1 MKAADVTAVDGARHA
16 PGGVTSAVTSAAT
29 SEAAARRTW
38 GRSEAAVTGMSIRVW
53 VDGALVEPLGPAV
66 SALDHA
72 VTVGDGVFE
81 TAKIVDGA
89 PFALTRHHQR
99 LLHSAAGLGL
109 PTPDLALIDKGVAAV
124 LEGDPIAF
132 GRLRYSV
139 TGGVGPLGSDRNE
152 ASLTTIVVA
161 APQARP
167 PASGRLTVVP
177 WTRNERSAV
186 VGLKTTSYAENVVAL
201 ARAKEVGA
209 IEAVFANTRGELCEC
224 TGSNVFVVVDGAV
237 LTPPVDSGLLAGIT
251 RGLVIEWGRAAG
263 VEVREQ
269 PLPLDVLATADE
281 VFITSS
287 TKDVLPIDAVDDRD
301 LPVERPVTAA
311 LQEIFRSN
319 AERTSDP

>member
-1 MKAADVTAVDGARHA
+1 MS
-16 PGGVTSAVTSAAT
+16 TSTH
-29 SEAAARRTW
+29 
-38 GRSEAAVTGMSIRVW
+38 VW
-53 VDGALVEPLGPAV
+53 VNGELVDPTGPSV

-89 PFALTRHHQR
+89 PFALARHHRR
-99 LLHSAAGLGL
+99 LERSAAGLGL
-109 PTPDLALIDKGVAAV
+109 PAPDLGYVDKGIAAV
-124 LEGDPIAF
+124 LEGEPIAF

-139 TGGVGPLGSDRNE
+139 TGGVGPLGSDRNDS
-152 ASLTTIVVA
+152 ALTTIVLA

-201 ARAKEVGA
+201 ARAKEAGA

-224 TGSNVFVVVDGAV
+224 TGSNIFVVVDGAV
-237 LTPPVDSGLLAGIT
+237 LTPPTDSGLLAGIT
-251 RGLVIEWGRAAG
+251 RELVIEWGRAAG
-263 VEVREQ
+263 VEVREEA
-269 PLPLDVLATADE
+269 LPLDVLTTADE

-287 TKDVLPIDAVDDRD
+287 TKDVLPIDSIDERQ
-301 LPVERPVTAA
+301 LPASRPVTTGLLELFRANAA
-311 LQEIFRSN
+311 
-319 AERTSDP
+319 THSDP